1 MDTHMDGSDIYGV
14 KFADLEYFSLYLS
27 VPGYVLTLA
36 LTAIVKKLILKDA
49 LTGPLGDK
57 LVTYHNYFMTVV
69 SVLLILACGY
79 FYYDVTQLTGL
90 PIYDFK
96 GNSLSTERF
105 KSTFFM
111 KLMLFCQITKVIE
124 WVDTI
129 WLILRGKD
137 LVLLHCFHHATILI
151 AFFTGMYTG
160 ALFWIG
166 MVNSFIHIIMYAYYA
181 KVQFIK
187 PYARYLTQLQL
198 FQLAGGC
205 FFNTFTLYIDFHE
218 NSVKYSQVNFVIC
231 FLYFCL
237 FVRFYM
243 MKYGAK
249 NEKSTDKKKN

>member
-27 VPGYVLTLA
+27 FPGYCLTLL
-36 LTAIVKKLILKDA
+36 LTWIFKKLILGDA
-49 LTGPLGDK
+49 LMGPVGDK
-57 LVTYHNYFMTVV
+57 LVQYHNFFMTAV
-69 SVLLILACGY
+69 SVVLIVACAY
-79 FYYDVTQLTGL
+79 FYYDVTQITGL
-90 PIYDFK
+90 PLYDFK
-96 GNSLSTERF
+96 GNSLSPLRF

-111 KLMLFCQITKVIE
+111 KLLLLCQITKVIE
-124 WVDTI
+124 WVDTM
-129 WLILRGKD
+129 WLIVRGKD
-137 LVLLHCFHHATILI
+137 LALLHCFHHSTILI

-181 KVQFIK
+181 KVAFIK

-218 NSVKYSQVNFVIC
+218 NSVLYSKVNFVIC

-237 FVRFYM
+237 FVRFYS
-243 MKYGAK
+243 MKYKGPKKDK
-249 NEKSTDKKKN
+249 NGKKEN